1 MEDSLSEFPVVL
13 ETPVAWGEMDA
24 LGHVNNIVYFRYFES
39 ARMLYFQKMGFWE
52 YMQETGI
59 GPILGFTS
67 CKFRKPLRYPDRVKV
82 GARTSN
88 ILNDR
93 FIMNY
98 AIASEN
104 LGGIVAEGEGVIVM
118 YDYRTNSKT
127 TLPNDIRQKLESIEQ
142 CR

>member
-1 MEDSLSEFPVVL
+1 MGNMLSEFPVVL

-104 LGGIVAEGEGVIVM
+104 LGGIVAEGEGVIVI
-118 YDYRTNSKT
+118 YDYRTNLKT
-127 TLPNDIRQKLESIEQ
+127 PLPDDIRQRLDSVEQ
-142 CR
+142 SR